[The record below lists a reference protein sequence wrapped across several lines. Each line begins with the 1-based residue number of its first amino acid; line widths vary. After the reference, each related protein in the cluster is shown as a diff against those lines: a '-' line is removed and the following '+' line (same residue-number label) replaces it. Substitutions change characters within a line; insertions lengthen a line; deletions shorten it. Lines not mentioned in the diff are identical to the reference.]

1 MWKRQNRPNIPPK
14 NNNFWLNEEYSPMAE
29 GGGGRV
35 DRDSP
40 LWRVAGG
47 RKLRS

>member
-1 MWKRQNRPNIPPK
+1 MWKRQNRQNIPPK
-14 NNNFWLNEEYSPMAE
+14 IIFLAFNEEYSPMAE